1 MSLDAQ
7 RLMDLIPYLHM
18 VWSSF
23 VQIGI
28 SLVLLWQ
35 VVGVATFGGVAVMVL
50 LIPLNS
56 WLARVQGAIQKEMM
70 TCKDNRT
77 KIVNEVLQGIR
88 VIKFFAW
95 ESSFNDKIGAIR
107 ADELRTLRKS
117 AYLKVVT
124 VFFWTSTPLF
134 VSIITFTAYTLL
146 GNTVR
151 ALPLPPSHLFRY
163 GIAVNADQGWLH
175 LSPLPLSAI

>member
-18 VWSSF
+18 VWSAF

-35 VVGVATFGGVAVMVL
+35 VVGWATIGGVAVMVL

-70 TCKDNRT
+70 KCKDNRT

-95 ESSFNDKIGAIR
+95 
-107 ADELRTLRKS
+107 
-117 AYLKVVT
+117 YVVLLP
-124 VFFWTSTPLF
+124 TSK
-134 VSIITFTAYTLL
+134 
-146 GNTVR
+146 
-151 ALPLPPSHLFRY
+151 
-163 GIAVNADQGWLH
+163 
-175 LSPLPLSAI
+175 